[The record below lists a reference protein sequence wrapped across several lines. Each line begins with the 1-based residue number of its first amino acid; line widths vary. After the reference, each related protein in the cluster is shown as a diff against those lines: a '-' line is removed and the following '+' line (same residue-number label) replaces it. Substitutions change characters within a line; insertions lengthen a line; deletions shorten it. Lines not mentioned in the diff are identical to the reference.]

1 MVRVLSAIL
10 LVIFCDFPHE
20 FNSAIYSL
28 SWSKESWFSLSENN
42 LLFFN
47 SLLFKKDKI
56 SIFDMSMQFLPF
68 ILETKSFIR
77 VKTLYKFCKEEKR
90 LWSVGG
96 SLFKFNAFKQTY
108 ISGKFPLVK
117 VLLSCQTNKLIFQ
130 KRQTFKPQFFVFYD
144 FKLCHSRYQI
154 Y

>member
-1 MVRVLSAIL
+1 MP
-10 LVIFCDFPHE
+10 LVIFCSFPHQ
-20 FNSAIYSL
+20 FKSAIYRL

>member
-1 MVRVLSAIL
+1 M
-10 LVIFCDFPHE
+10 E
-20 FNSAIYSL
+20 
-28 SWSKESWFSLSENN
+28 
-42 LLFFN
+42 
-47 SLLFKKDKI
+47 
-56 SIFDMSMQFLPF
+56 FLPF

-90 LWSVGG
+90 LTSVGG
-96 SLFKFNAFKQTY
+96 SPFKFNAFKQTY

-117 VLLSCQTNKLIFQ
+117 VLLSCQTNELIFQ
-130 KRQTFKPQFFVFYD
+130 KRQTFKPQFFVVYD

>member
-1 MVRVLSAIL
+1 
-10 LVIFCDFPHE
+10 
-20 FNSAIYSL
+20 
-28 SWSKESWFSLSENN
+28 
-42 LLFFN
+42 
-47 SLLFKKDKI
+47 
-56 SIFDMSMQFLPF
+56 MQFLPF

-117 VLLSCQTNKLIFQ
+117 VLISCQTNKLIFQ
-130 KRQTFKPQFFVFYD
+130 KRQKRSNHNSLFSMILNYVTRVIKSTRFVTFYTFTVNSFID
-144 FKLCHSRYQI
+144 ICHFSNSQ
-154 Y
+154 